1 MIYFLRHGESEANV
15 RFTFAGQRDD
25 SPLTSRG
32 ERQALRAA
40 QELLTACR
48 RVDHIVSSPLR
59 RATRTAEIVAEVLG
73 FDVASVVEDARI
85 SEYDMGGLSGTTT
98 RRVTS
103 AELVDAHGAES
114 PNAFQRRVMSLVLDY
129 AELDEDTLLV
139 SHMGVGQVI
148 ETYRRRAD
156 PIHFFDYPAYP
167 NAHVVELRIDGQ
179 RLS

>member
-1 MIYFLRHGESEANV
+1 MIYFLRHGESVANV
-15 RFTFAGQRDD
+15 RYMFAGQRDD

-32 ERQALRAA
+32 ERQAFGAA
-40 QELLTACR
+40 QELLASR
-48 RVDHIVSSPLR
+48 RRIDCIVTSPLR
-59 RATRTAEIVAEVLG
+59 RAKRTAQIVAEVLG
-73 FDVASVVEDARI
+73 FDVASIVEDDRI

-114 PNAFQRRVMSLVLDY
+114 PNAFQRRVMGLVLER
-129 AELDEDTLLV
+129 AKLNVNTLLV

-156 PIHFFDYPAYP
+156 PVHFFDYPAYP
-167 NAHVVELRIDGQ
+167 NAHIVELQIVQEQ
-179 RLS
+179 R